1 MDYKQKSEQGKQWA
15 DILMLKKSPEHNDR
29 YLTSWGDKT
38 ALGIYLTIKRLVEEA
53 E

>member
-1 MDYKQKSEQGKQWA
+1 MNTEQKSKQGKQWA
-15 DILMLKKSPEHNDR
+15 DILMLKRSREYNDR

-38 ALGIYLTIKRLVEEA
+38 ALGVYLTIKRLVEEA